1 MDIFSI
7 NLSLPEIQTLR
18 QSLDVITIAGKDA
31 KFVASLQIKLEQ
43 EINQINEM
51 LANQE
56 IKKQQDLQ
64 KAIQLD
70 SVSSSARKSK

>member
-51 LANQE
+51 IATRE
-56 IKKQQDLQ
+56 TKKQQDLQ

-70 SVSSSARKSK
+70 SATNTARKSK